1 VYDAIVVG
9 LGAMGS
15 AATFHLARRGRRV
28 LGIDRFAP
36 PHAMG
41 SSHGQTRII
50 REAYFEHPA
59 YVPLVQRAYMLW
71 DELERAS
78 QGKLFVQTRGL
89 MIGRPDS
96 MLVTGARRSAELHGL
111 AHEILSADDV
121 KRRFPA
127 LHPEPDMVAVL
138 EPRAGILL
146 PEACI
151 RAHLSLAANQGAE
164 IHTDERVVR
173 WSASEGGVEVKTTRA
188 TYRAG
193 RLVISAG
200 AWAPELLA
208 DIAPPLTVERQV
220 LFWFDAAR
228 SASSFAA
235 EHCPVHLWEF
245 DDRKFAYGFPD
256 LGGGVKFARH
266 HHGATGSPESLPR
279 DATTA
284 ELEDIRRLF
293 DRFLPDANGAF
304 RSSAVCFYT
313 NTPDENF
320 WIDRHPRHANVII
333 ASPCSGHGFK
343 FAAAIGEV
351 LANLVDGEDP
361 GFDLDLFRTRW
372 QAPV

>member
-1 VYDAIVVG
+1 
-9 LGAMGS
+9 MGS

-59 YVPLVQRAYMLW
+59 YVPLVQRAYTLW

-78 QGKLFVQTRGL
+78 RGKLFVKTGGL

-96 MLVTGARRSAELHGL
+96 VLVTGARRSAELHGL
-111 AHEILSADDV
+111 AHEVLSADDV

-127 LHPEPDMVAVL
+127 LRPEPDMVAVL
-138 EPRAGILL
+138 EPRAGILF

-151 RAHLSLAANQGAE
+151 GAHLSLAANEGVE
-164 IHTDERVVR
+164 IHTDERVTR
-173 WSASEGGVEVKTTRA
+173 WSASEGGVEVETTRA

-200 AWAPELLA
+200 AWAPELLR
-208 DIAPPLTVERQV
+208 DLAPPLAVERQV
-220 LFWFDAAR
+220 LFWFDAQR
-228 SASSFAA
+228 SASSFTAD
-235 EHCPVHLWEF
+235 HCPVHLWEF
-245 DDRKFAYGFPD
+245 DDHEFAYGFPD

-266 HHGATGSPESLPR
+266 HHGTTGSPESLPR
-279 DATTA
+279 ASTTA
-284 ELEDIRRLF
+284 ELEDVRRLL
-293 DRFLPDANGAF
+293 DRFLPDANGLL
-304 RSSAVCFYT
+304 RSNAVCFYT

-320 WIDRHPRHANVII
+320 WIDRHPRHANVVI

-351 LANLVDGEDP
+351 LAKLVDGEDP
-361 GFDLDLFRTRW
+361 GFDLDLFSTRW

>member
-1 VYDAIVVG
+1 MHDAIVVG

-15 AATFHLARRGRRV
+15 AATFHLARRGQRV

-59 YVPLVQRAYMLW
+59 YVPLVQRSYLLW

-78 QGKLFVQTRGL
+78 QGKLFVKTGGL

-96 MLVTGARRSAELHGL
+96 VLVTGARRSAELHGL
-111 AHEILSADDV
+111 AHEMLSANDV

-127 LHPEPDMVAVL
+127 LRPERDMVAVL
-138 EPRAGILL
+138 EPRAGILF

-151 RAHLSLAANQGAE
+151 GAHLALAADLGAE
-164 IHTDERVVR
+164 MHTDERVTR
-173 WSASEGGVEVKTTRA
+173 WSANEGGVEVETTRA

-193 RLVISAG
+193 RLVICAG
-200 AWAPELLA
+200 AWAGELLR
-208 DIAPPLTVERQV
+208 DLAPPLTIERQV

-228 SASSFAA
+228 SARSFTA

-245 DDRKFAYGFPD
+245 DDHEFAYGFPD
-256 LGGGVKFARH
+256 LGCGVKFGRH
-266 HHGATGSPESLPR
+266 HHGATGTPESLPR
-279 DATTA
+279 EATTA
-284 ELEDIRRLF
+284 ELEDVRGLLE
-293 DRFLPDANGAF
+293 RFLPDADGAL
-304 RSSAVCFYT
+304 RSSTVCFYT

-343 FAAAIGEV
+343 FAAAIGEI
-351 LANLVDGEDP
+351 LAKLAHGEDP

-372 QAPV
+372 